1 MQVKEKNI
9 VMSKRIYRIGQIV
22 PSSNITMETEI
33 PAMLRARE
41 TLEPERFT
49 FHSSR
54 MRMKRVTKEELAA
67 MDCDSVR
74 CALELSDARVDVL
87 LYACLVA
94 IMSMGKGYHRESEA
108 KLHQAT
114 MENGA
119 PAPVV
124 SSAGAL
130 VHGLKTLEAKKIS
143 VIAPYVCSL
152 TKLVCDYIEGEGFQI
167 VDSISLEIPDNLEV
181 GARDPMALVDI
192 FKRLKIDGAN
202 AVVLSACV
210 QMPSLA
216 AVPIVEAACG
226 LPAVSAATCTVFQS
240 LQKLSLKTV
249 VPNAGMLLSGKFD
262 TNSTASA
269 ARTLVGSPT

>member
-1 MQVKEKNI
+1 
-9 VMSKRIYRIGQIV
+9 MSKRIYRIGQIV

-41 TLEPERFT
+41 TVEPERFT

-54 MRMKRVTKEELAA
+54 MRMKRVTKEELEA
-67 MDCDSVR
+67 MDGDSVR

-87 LYACLVA
+87 VYACLVA
-94 IMSMGKGYHRESEA
+94 IMSMGKGYHRQSEA
-108 KLHQAT
+108 RLHHASV
-114 MENGA
+114 ENGA

-124 SSAGAL
+124 TSAGAL
-130 VHGLKTLEAKKIS
+130 VDGLKTLGAKKIS

-152 TKLVCDYIEGEGFQI
+152 TKLVCDYIEAEGFQF

-192 FKRLKIDGAN
+192 FKRLKISDAD

-216 AVPIVEAACG
+216 AVPIVEATSG
-226 LPAVSAATCTVFQS
+226 LPVVSAATCTVFQT
-240 LQKLSLKTV
+240 LQKLGLKTV
-249 VPNAGMLLSGKFD
+249 VPNAGMLLSGKFGANA
-262 TNSTASA
+262 TTAE
-269 ARTLVGSPT
+269 RTLVGSHP